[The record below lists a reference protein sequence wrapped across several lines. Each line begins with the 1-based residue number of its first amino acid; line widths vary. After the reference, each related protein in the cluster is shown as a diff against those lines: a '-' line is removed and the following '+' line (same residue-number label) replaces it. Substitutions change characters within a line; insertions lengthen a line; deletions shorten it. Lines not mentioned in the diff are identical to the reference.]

1 MTSYSNPVL
10 ILETVQPETKKESLY
25 EQNIEDYK
33 LNTGSIE

>member
-10 ILETVQPETKKESLY
+10 ILETVEPETKNESVY
-25 EQNIEDYK
+25 EQKIEEYK